1 MKLSIV
7 DFFKAGVHFG
17 HKTRYWNPKMSPY
30 IFGARQGIHVIDLEQ
45 SISAMAE
52 ALDHVG
58 NLVYNGG
65 RVIFVGTKWVS
76 RDKVSEIA
84 TASDMPYVNF
94 RWPGGMLTNFKTM
107 KHSIKRLIQLEEQLE
122 AEDQTAFTKKEHLQ
136 FEREHRR
143 LDQSFGGIKKMNA
156 LPDAVIVMDVGH
168 EQIAV
173 QEANKLGIPVIGI
186 VDTNNSPD
194 GVDFVIPGND
204 DSHAAVKLYL
214 SLFQEVI
221 AEAKSRR
228 PQEPV
233 AKKKENDKESA
244 DQVKIVRKS
253 KVADAAAE
261 KVAKSDE
268 TKPAATK
275 KAAPVKKAA
284 AKKTAPAKKAAAA
297 KKAAPVK
304 KAAAKKTTDK

>member
-45 SISAMAE
+45 SISSMAE
-52 ALDHVG
+52 ALDNVG

>member
-7 DFFKAGVHFG
+7 DFFKACVHFG

-84 TASDMPYVNF
+84 AASDMPYVNF

-107 KHSIKRLIQLEEQLE
+107 KQSIKRLTQLEEQLE
-122 AEDQTAFTKKEHLQ
+122 AEDQTAFTKKERLQ

-233 AKKKENDKESA
+233 VKKKDSDKDSS

-253 KVADAAAE
+253 KVAAPATEDAAA
-261 KVAKSDE
+261 VAE
-268 TKPAATK
+268 AKPAAEE
-275 KAAPVKKAA
+275 KA
-284 AKKTAPAKKAAAA
+284 APAKKTVAA
-297 KKAAPVK
+297 KKAAPAKKIAAPAK
-304 KAAAKKTTDK
+304 KATAKKATDK